1 VPIPKTLFRS
11 HIRIEESI
19 TIARPVAEVFA
30 FYKDVRNLP
39 RFLGDVVRV
48 DPTGD
53 RSSRWTVQGPFGIRV
68 HWISVMTEIQE
79 DAHIFYE
86 TSSRMLKTKWEIYFS
101 QGKSPEETVVREVL
115 IQPGGRIGKFVLA
128 TMGKHPAAE
137 VHSNLQRLRQLIESG
152 RVTDTSNSIPGKF
165 NQGQ

>member
-1 VPIPKTLFRS
+1 VPIPKTLCCSR
-11 HIRIEESI
+11 IRIEDSI

-30 FYKDVRNLP
+30 FYKDLRNLP

-48 DPTGD
+48 DPTGV
-53 RSSRWTVQGPFGIRV
+53 RSSRWTVQGPFGMKV
-68 HWISVMTEIQE
+68 HWISVVTEIKE
-79 DAHIFYE
+79 GAHIFYE
-86 TSSRMLKTKWEIYFS
+86 TSSRISKTKWEIYFS

-115 IQPGGRIGKFVLA
+115 IYPGGRIGKFILA

-137 VHSNLQRLRQLIESG
+137 LHSNLQRFRQLIESG

-165 NQGQ
+165 DHGQ